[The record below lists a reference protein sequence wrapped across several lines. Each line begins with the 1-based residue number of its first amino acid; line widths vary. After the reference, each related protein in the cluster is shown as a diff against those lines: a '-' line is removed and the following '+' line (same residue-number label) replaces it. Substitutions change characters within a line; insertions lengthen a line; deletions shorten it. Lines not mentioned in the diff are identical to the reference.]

1 MGIIETLL
9 TPQVLGLSAGIIAVL
24 FGLGKIPVGDKTL
37 GKLNWWR
44 KVLPLLPLVLGVA
57 GAFLPGVVETE
68 PGAWGTAILVGL
80 WAGFV
85 AAHGRK
91 VVKRLLMDKLKE
103 G

>member
-1 MGIIETLL
+1 MDIMSILL

-24 FGLGKIPVGDKTL
+24 YGIGKIPLKGDKTV
-37 GKLNWWR
+37 GKSVWWR
-44 KVLPLLPLVLGVA
+44 KVLPIVPLALGVA
-57 GAFLPGVVETE
+57 GAFTMGGGDTIET
-68 PGAWGTAILVGL
+68 PVITGL

-91 VVKRLLMDKLKE
+91 VVKRLLVDNLGGTE